1 MILDEIVLQDFGVY
15 EGRQT
20 IRLTPPDSTRPII
33 LIGGLN
39 GGGKTTLLDAIQ
51 LCLFGAH
58 ATVSNRGTQ
67 GYQAYLSHCI
77 HRGTDAGEAVIE
89 IDFRRMIEGEEEQY
103 RLTRAWTRTDGGCRE
118 RLEVVRNGTS
128 EPLLAENWATQ
139 VEEYF
144 PGNIAHLFLFDG
156 EQVEAYA
163 SRRDASALIGS
174 AIQNLLGLDIVDR
187 LEKDLR
193 VYERQKRS
201 EKGDENEAL
210 DGVIAAM
217 QEELAGVRKRIVS
230 LRQEQASLQT
240 HGIDRLRRAL
250 DEATKRYRRLGGE
263 LYDRREV
270 IEKRCAKADD
280 AVRDGQTEI
289 REFVAGASPLLLVRG
304 LLESVGERD
313 RSEEE
318 CRRAQELSEALEVR
332 DESVVRYLMGQ
343 AVDDSA
349 VDRLRRFLERDRA
362 ERRALGRTETI
373 LDLVPDVRT
382 DLHSLLREG
391 LDDAAKAAHGLIERQ
406 AARRAEFEQARA
418 EQEGV
423 PSTDAIADVV
433 AERRALK
440 KELSR
445 LDAEHAAIGSEIER
459 QTRELERNRKTVS
472 RLVETEARRKA
483 YREDR
488 SRILHHSEMVR
499 RTLASFRQGVIR
511 RHVSRIE
518 ALVLE
523 CYQQLLRKSALVT
536 RLLIDPDNFSITLM
550 DRNGD
555 ALSPERLSAGERQ
568 LLAVALL
575 WGLAR
580 ASGRPLPT
588 AIDTPLGRLDSGH
601 RMHVVERYLPYASH
615 QVLIFSTDEEIV
627 GEYLERLGPWIG
639 RSYLLAYDDS
649 RGATRVVPGYFDGR
663 EAA

>member
-1 MILDEIVLQDFGVY
+1 MILDEIVLHDFGVY
-15 EGRQT
+15 RGRQSIT
-20 IRLTPPDSTRPII
+20 LTPPDTARPIV

-39 GGGKTTLLDAIQ
+39 GGGKTTVLDALQ

-58 ATVSNRGTQ
+58 AKVSNRGSL

-77 HRGTDAGEAVIE
+77 HRVADVREAAIE
-89 IDFRRMIEGEEEQY
+89 IGFRRMIEGREEHF
-103 RLTRAWTRTDGGCRE
+103 RLRRAWARTEGGCRE
-118 RLEVVRNGTS
+118 QFEVVRNGTP
-128 EPLLAENWATQ
+128 ELLLAQNWATQ

-144 PGNIAHLFLFDG
+144 PANIAHLFLFDG

-201 EKGDENEAL
+201 EKSDENEPL
-210 DGVIAAM
+210 DGVIDAM
-217 QEELAGVRKRIVS
+217 QQELDGIRKRIGS
-230 LRQEQASLQT
+230 LRQERASLQT
-240 HGIDRLRRAL
+240 HRIDRVRRAL
-250 DEATKRYRRLGGE
+250 EETAQRYRRLGGE
-263 LYDRREV
+263 LYERREA
-270 IEKRCAKADD
+270 IGKRRAAAEE
-280 AVRDGQTEI
+280 AVRDGQSEI
-289 REFVAGASPLLLVRG
+289 REIVAGAAPLLLVRG

-313 RSEEE
+313 RAEEE
-318 CRRAQELSEALEVR
+318 CRRAQDLSEALR
-332 DESVVRYLMGQ
+332 DRDRSVVKYLVGQ
-343 AVDDSA
+343 SVDGSA
-349 VDRLRRFLERDRA
+349 VDGLRQFLERDRA
-362 ERRALGRTETI
+362 ERRALGRTQTI
-373 LDLVPDVRT
+373 LDLVPDVRM

-391 LDDAAKAAHGLIERQ
+391 LDDVAAAAGGLLERQ
-406 AARRAEFEQARA
+406 AARRAEYERARA
-418 EQEGV
+418 EQQSIPGAD
-423 PSTDAIADVV
+423 TIADVV
-433 AERRALK
+433 AEQRAFK
-440 KELSR
+440 EELSG
-445 LDAEHAAIGSEIER
+445 LEAEHAAIGSEIER
-459 QTRELERNRKTVS
+459 QTRELERNRQAVS
-472 RLVETEARRKA
+472 RLLEADAKRKA

-488 SRILHHSEMVR
+488 SRILHHSGMVR
-499 RTLASFRQGVIR
+499 RTLASFRHGVIR
-511 RHVSRIE
+511 RHVRRIE

-536 RLLIDPDNFSITLM
+536 HLSIDPHDFSITLM
-550 DRNGD
+550 DRNGE

-601 RMHVVERYLPYASH
+601 RMHVVERYLPFASH

-627 GEYLERLGPWIG
+627 GENLERLGPWIG

-649 RGATRVVPGYFDGR
+649 RGATRVVPGYFDGK

>member
-15 EGRQT
+15 EGRQS
-20 IRLTPPDSTRPII
+20 ISLTPRDSTRPII

-39 GGGKTTLLDAIQ
+39 GGGKTTLLDALQ
-51 LCLFGAH
+51 LCLFGPH
-58 ATVSNRGTQ
+58 ATVSNRGSQ

-77 HRGTDAGEAVIE
+77 HRGAEAGEAAIE
-89 IDFRRMIEGEEEQY
+89 IGFRRMSEGQEEKY
-103 RLTRAWTRTDGGCRE
+103 RLTRTWTRTDGGCRE

-144 PGNIAHLFLFDG
+144 PANIAHLFLFDG

-163 SRRDASALIGS
+163 SRRDASVLIGS

-193 VYERQKRS
+193 VFERQKRS
-201 EKGDENEAL
+201 ERSDENEPL

-217 QEELAGVRKRIVS
+217 QEELDGVRKRIVS
-230 LRQEQASLQT
+230 LRQERASLQT
-240 HGIDRLRRAL
+240 HGIDRIRRAL
-250 DEATKRYRRLGGE
+250 DETMNRYRRLGGE

-270 IEKRCAKADD
+270 IGKRRAAAGE
-280 AVRDGQTEI
+280 AVSDGQSDI
-289 REFVAGASPLLLVRG
+289 REFVAGASPLLLLRA
-304 LLESVGERD
+304 LLASVGERD
-313 RSEEE
+313 RLEEE
-318 CRRAQELSEALEVR
+318 CRRAHDLAEALGGR
-332 DESVVRYLMGQ
+332 DQTVVNYLTAQLVDNSVVDG
-343 AVDDSA
+343 
-349 VDRLRRFLERDRA
+349 LRKFLERDRA
-362 ERRALGRTETI
+362 ERRALGQAETI
-373 LDLVPDVRT
+373 LDLVPDVRA
-382 DLHSLLREG
+382 DLYSLLREG
-391 LDDAAKAAHGLIERQ
+391 LDDLAMAAERLLKRQ
-406 AARRAEFEQARA
+406 EARRAEYEQARA
-418 EQEGV
+418 EQESV

-433 AERRALK
+433 AEQRAL
-440 KELSR
+440 EDQLSK
-445 LDAEHAAIGSEIER
+445 LEAEHAAIGNEIER
-459 QTRELERNRKTVS
+459 QTRELDRNRRTVS
-472 RLVETEARRKA
+472 KLVEADARRKA

-488 SRILHHSEMVR
+488 SRILHHSGMVR
-499 RTLASFRQGVIR
+499 RTLASFRQGVVR

-536 RLLIDPDNFSITLM
+536 RLSIDPDDFSITLM

-601 RMHVVERYLPYASH
+601 RMHVVERYLPFASH

-649 RGATRVVPGYFDGR
+649 RGATRVVPGYFDGK

>member
-15 EGRQT
+15 EGRQS
-20 IRLTPPDSTRPII
+20 ISLTPPDSTRPII

-58 ATVSNRGTQ
+58 ATVSNRGSQ
-67 GYQAYLSHCI
+67 GYQAYLSNCI
-77 HRGTDAGEAVIE
+77 HRGADAGEAAIE
-89 IDFRRMIEGEEEQY
+89 VGFRRMIEGQEEHY

-128 EPLLAENWATQ
+128 EPLLAENWASQ

-201 EKGDENEAL
+201 EKGDENEEL
-210 DGVIAAM
+210 DGAIAAM
-217 QEELAGVRKRIVS
+217 QEEVAGVRKRIVS
-230 LRQEQASLQT
+230 LRQERASLQT
-240 HGIDRLRRAL
+240 HGIDRLRQAL
-250 DEATKRYRRLGGE
+250 DETTKRYRRLGGE
-263 LYDRREV
+263 LYERREAIGKQRV
-270 IEKRCAKADD
+270 AAELAMEL
-280 AVRDGQTEI
+280 GQSEM
-289 REFVAGASPLLLVRG
+289 REFVAGAAPLLLVRN
-304 LLESVGERD
+304 LLESVAVRD
-313 RSEEE
+313 REEEE
-318 CRRAQELSEALEVR
+318 CRRARDLSEALGFR
-332 DESVVRYLMGQ
+332 DEAVIEYLKEQSV
-343 AVDDSA
+343 DESA
-349 VDRLRRFLERDRA
+349 VDGLRRFLERDRGK
-362 ERRALGRTETI
+362 RHALGRTETI
-373 LDLVPDVRT
+373 LDMVSDVRT

-391 LDDAAKAAHGLIERQ
+391 LDDATKAANGLLGLQ
-406 AARRAEFEQARA
+406 SARRAEYEQVRA
-418 EQEGV
+418 EQDGV
-423 PSTDAIADVV
+423 PSTGTIADVV
-433 AERRALK
+433 AERRALNE
-440 KELSR
+440 ELSR
-445 LDAEHAAIGSEIER
+445 LEAEHAAIGSEIER
-459 QTRELERNRKTVS
+459 QTRELERNRKAVS
-472 RLVETEARRKA
+472 RLIEADTKRKA

-488 SRILHHSEMVR
+488 ARILHHSGMVR
-499 RTLASFRQGVIR
+499 RTLESFRQCVIR

-536 RLLIDPDNFSITLM
+536 RLSIGPADFSITLM
-550 DRNGD
+550 DRNGE

-601 RMHVVERYLPYASH
+601 RMHVVERYLPFASH

-639 RSYLLAYDDS
+639 RSYLLAYDDG

-663 EAA
+663 DAA